1 MEWPSMPALLRPA
14 LHASCKSSAVGGM
27 RVSQQ
32 SVTLTPAL
40 PVTRQPTCT
49 PSWRSTSFAY
59 CATWRDGQQPCAR
72 DRQVPHHS
80 GIGKHVWVVD
90 DNQVALRQVQ
100 GQDLPAVLREGPVGS
115 GCVCS
120 RMDGSAVALAV
131 PGAEQLCL
139 HCLGPK

>member
-1 MEWPSMPALLRPA
+1 MAQHARAAAPCPACLLQKFSCGRHASQPAIGHPYTCLASYQATHLHALLA
-14 LHASCKSSAVGGM
+14 QHLF
-27 RVSQQ
+27 RVLRH
-32 SVTLTPAL
+32 V
-40 PVTRQPTCT
+40 
-49 PSWRSTSFAY
+49 
-59 CATWRDGQQPCAR
+59 WRDGQQPCAR

-100 GQDLPAVLREGPVGS
+100 GQDLPAVLREGTVGS
-115 GCVCS
+115 GGVCS
-120 RMDGSAVALAV
+120 RMDGSPVALAV